1 MATSEQIDLLGR
13 MQAIGHFKHVNPL
26 AVTEDEAEDL
36 FKSLPALEIIEAEA
50 LNKNGERVTAEFIG
64 VSEYDTKKQLDKWI
78 EQNDFVF
85 EHKSQPDYVNGLVWL
100 DYFRQPVDQ
109 VNLKTLEK
117 TFEEWNLPTSA
128 NRFPIA
134 FEGITPEKFA
144 EIQGSR
150 AGKEQ
155 YAILRDYVIK
165 GKMDALPKDAYMKL
179 TQREAQDLIEK
190 YKNASEKIQPAV
202 RTEHFPEYKAINLVS
217 NPKASY
223 VQIMVLRDLL
233 ARKAIGTDE
242 NRAELGAKLKY
253 VTKDQAEKLLEP
265 FNEERASWKLLQK
278 LRVHVVTGDI
288 QNIPDEKLKNGTN
301 IDVIKIFETSRA
313 FDYLKQGVV
322 KDLISNNKMLGYE
335 SLIVPEN
342 AIKTQVKG
350 KPVIKMDTK
359 ADPELMMSK
368 VPYLTGKQLDNIIN
382 RFSGEPMGKNL
393 AYRVN
398 EVIESGRIGEM
409 ERSNRFFKVDQ
420 LSIKEGLNIVQ
431 KDEEYRKAFS
441 KEKAS
446 DGQIKALERLAAGK
460 SIDLSKEDM
469 SKMTYSKASKLI
481 EAGIAGQQNK
491 PATEKQKNMLKL
503 MVENKFIPSI
513 PYNEWKTLSVKMASD
528 MIASVPKEKLD
539 SLFASFGRS
548 RTVAPARQEAMS
560 R

>member
-13 MQAIGHFKHVNPL
+13 MQAIGHFKHANPL
-26 AVTEDEAEDL
+26 VITEDEAEDL
-36 FKSLPALEIIEAEA
+36 FKSLPALEVTEAEGID
-50 LNKNGERVTAEFIG
+50 KNGDRAFVEIIG
-64 VSEYDTKKQLDKWI
+64 VSEYDTKKQLDKWL
-78 EQNDFVF
+78 EKNDLVL
-85 EHKSQPDYVNGLVWL
+85 EHKSQPEYTNGIAWL
-100 DYFRQPVDQ
+100 DYLRQPVDQ
-109 VNLKTLEK
+109 VNLKVLEK

-128 NRFPIA
+128 NRFPVA

-144 EIQGSR
+144 EIQSSR
-150 AGKEQ
+150 AGKDQ
-155 YAILRDYVIK
+155 YAIIRDYVMK
-165 GKMDALPKDAYMKL
+165 GKMDSLSKDAYMKL

-190 YKNASEKIQPAV
+190 YKNAPEKIQAV
-202 RTEHFPEYKAINLVS
+202 AKTEHFPEYKAINLVS

-253 VTKDQAEKLLEP
+253 VTKDQAGKLLEP

-278 LRVHVVTGDI
+278 LRVHLATGDI

-301 IDVIKIFETSRA
+301 LDVVKIFETSRA

-335 SLIVPEN
+335 SLVVPEN
-342 AIKTQVKG
+342 AIKIQVKG

-359 ADPELMMSK
+359 ADPELMLSK

-382 RFSGEPMGKNL
+382 HFGGEPMGKNL

-409 ERSNRFFKVDQ
+409 ERNSRFFKVDQ
-420 LSIKEGLNIVQ
+420 LTIKEGLNIIQ

-446 DGQIKALERLAAGK
+446 DAQINTLERLAAGK

-469 SKMTYSKASKLI
+469 SKLTYSRASKLI

-491 PATEKQKNMLKL
+491 PATEKQKNMLKM
-503 MVENKFIPSI
+503 MVENKIIPSI
-513 PYNEWKTLSVKMASD
+513 PYSEWKTLSVKMASD
-528 MIASVPKEKLD
+528 KIASVPKEKLD
-539 SLFASFGRS
+539 SLFASFDRAK
-548 RTVAPARQEAMS
+548 TVSPARQEAMS

>member
-13 MQAIGHFKHVNPL
+13 MQAIGHFKHANPL
-26 AVTEDEAEDL
+26 AITEDEAEDL
-36 FKSLPALEIIEAEA
+36 FKSLPALEVTEAEGID
-50 LNKNGERVTAEFIG
+50 KNGDRAFVEIIA
-64 VSEYDTKKQLDKWI
+64 VSEYDTKKQLDKWL
-78 EQNDFVF
+78 EKNDLVL
-85 EHKSQPDYVNGLVWL
+85 EHKSQPEYTNGIAWL
-100 DYFRQPVDQ
+100 DYLRQPVDQ
-109 VNLKTLEK
+109 VNLKVLEK

-128 NRFPIA
+128 NRFPVA
-134 FEGITPEKFA
+134 FEGITPEKFS
-144 EIQGSR
+144 EIQNSR
-150 AGKEQ
+150 AGKDQ
-155 YAILRDYVIK
+155 YAIIRDYVMK
-165 GKMDALPKDAYMKL
+165 GKMDSLSKDAYMKL

-190 YKNASEKIQPAV
+190 YKNAPEKIQPAV
-202 RTEHFPEYKAINLVS
+202 KTEHFPEYKAINLVS

-253 VTKDQAEKLLEP
+253 VTKDQAGKLLEP

-278 LRVHVVTGDI
+278 LRVHIATGDI
-288 QNIPDEKLKNGTN
+288 QNIPDEKLKSGTN
-301 IDVIKIFETSRA
+301 LDVVKIFETSRA

-342 AIKTQVKG
+342 AIKIQVKG

-359 ADPELMMSK
+359 ADPELMLSK

-382 RFSGEPMGKNL
+382 RFGGESMGKNL

-409 ERSNRFFKVDQ
+409 ERNSRFFKVDQ
-420 LSIKEGLNIVQ
+420 LTIKEGLNIIQ

-446 DGQIKALERLAAGK
+446 DAQIKALEHLAAGK

-469 SKMTYSKASKLI
+469 SKLTYSRASKLI
-481 EAGIAGQQNK
+481 EAGIAEQQNK
-491 PATEKQKNMLKL
+491 PATEKQKNMLKM
-503 MVENKFIPSI
+503 MVENKIIPSI
-513 PYNEWKTLSVKMASD
+513 PYSEWKTLSVKMASER
-528 MIASVPKEKLD
+528 IASVPKEKLD

-548 RTVAPARQEAMS
+548 KAITPARQEAMS